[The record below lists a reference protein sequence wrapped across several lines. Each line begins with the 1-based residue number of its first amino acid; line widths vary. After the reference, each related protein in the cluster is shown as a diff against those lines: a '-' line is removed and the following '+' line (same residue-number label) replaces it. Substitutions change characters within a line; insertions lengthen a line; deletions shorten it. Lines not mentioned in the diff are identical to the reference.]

1 MLDLVFLL
9 SSVLGSLFG
18 SLPLLAHEIPIDVS
32 VQAFLK
38 PEGDRFSVL
47 LRVPLEAMRDIEFA
61 TRGPGYLDMSRI
73 EPQLEE
79 AAELWLLNDL
89 LIFEDGL
96 ALGSSELEAVRVV
109 LPGDGAFEDYD
120 TARQAIFS
128 ERLPVGTNL
137 YWGQALL
144 DVAVSYPIGSDRS
157 EFAVEAG
164 FARLGITTLTTI
176 RFLPP
181 DGSWKLISF
190 TGDPG
195 RLSLDPGAWEVLG
208 RFLLAGFEHVLDGMD
223 HLLFVFVL
231 VMPLMGFRPLLVVV
245 TAFTLAHSLTLAA
258 SMFELVPSGLW
269 FPPLVELLIAASI
282 VWMALE
288 NLLKGSL
295 SRRWLIAFGF
305 GLVHGFGF
313 SFALKDTLQLAGDHV
328 LAALAGFNLGIEL
341 AQLLLLAVLIGFL
354 RLLLRWVPAR
364 GLTVVLSVLVAHTAW
379 HWLKE
384 RWEVLSLHWIVLPGF
399 DVALLIGAM
408 RWGMLLLGAVFVIW
422 LLRRP
427 FERWSRSR

>member
-1 MLDLVFLL
+1 MRDLVILL
-9 SSVLGSLFG
+9 STVLT
-18 SLPLLAHEIPIDVS
+18 SLPLLAHEIPIDVT

-38 PEGDRFSVL
+38 PDGDRLSVL

-61 TRGPGYLDMSRI
+61 TRGPGYLELSRI

-96 ALGSSELEAVRVV
+96 VLGRGELEAVRVV
-109 LPGDGAFEDYD
+109 LPGDGSFEDYD
-120 TARQAIFS
+120 TARQAVFS
-128 ERLPVGTNL
+128 ERLPGDTNL
-137 YWGQALL
+137 YWRQALL
-144 DVAVSYPIGSDRS
+144 DVAVSYPIRSDRS

-176 RFLPP
+176 RYLPP
-181 DGSWKLISF
+181 VGSRKYISF

-208 RFLLAGFEHVLDGMD
+208 RFLLTGFEHVLDGMD

-231 VMPLMGFRPLLVVV
+231 VIPLTGFRPLLVVV

-288 NLLKGSL
+288 NLLKSSF

-313 SFALKDTLQLAGDHV
+313 SFALRDTLQLAGDHV
-328 LAALAGFNLGIEL
+328 FAALAGFNLGIEL
-341 AQLLLLAVLIGFL
+341 AQLLLLAVLIAFL
-354 RLLLRWVPAR
+354 RLLLRWLPVK

-379 HWLKE
+379 HWLTE
-384 RWEVLSLHWIVLPGF
+384 RWEVLSLHSIVLP
-399 DVALLIGAM
+399 DLDLALLIGAM
-408 RWGMLLLGAVFVIW
+408 RWGMLFLGAAFVIW
-422 LLRRP
+422 LLRGP
-427 FERWSRSR
+427 FERWSRLR